1 MPHIYII
8 KKQIMKDI
16 IKKVLKE
23 ELTRDDKAEIKKLAR
38 KEFEDMLKT
47 TDIKTKIE
55 NLVKKQMK
63 NDKPTQ
69 KEIAKISEKVLVQF
83 YKTLWTRRSFW
94 SNKLDN
100 I

>member
-1 MPHIYII
+1 MKQTI
-8 KKQIMKDI
+8 KKI
-16 IKKVLKE
+16 IKE
-23 ELTRDDKAEIKKLAR
+23 ELTRDDKSEIKKLAR

-69 KEIAKISEKVLVQF
+69 KEIAKI
-83 YKTLWTRRSFW
+83 
-94 SNKLDN
+94 DN

>member
-1 MPHIYII
+1 MKNVI
-8 KKQIMKDI
+8 KKI
-16 IKKVLKE
+16 IKE

-55 NLVKKQMK
+55 TLVKKQMK

>member
-1 MPHIYII
+1 
-8 KKQIMKDI
+8 MKDI

>member
-1 MPHIYII
+1 MRLKKII
-8 KKQIMKDI
+8 
-16 IKKVLKE
+16 KE

-55 NLVKKQMK
+55 TLVKKQLK
-63 NDKPTQ
+63 SDKPTQ
-69 KEIAKISEKVLVQF
+69 KEVAKISEKVLVQF
-83 YKTLWTRRSFW
+83 YKTMWQRRSFW